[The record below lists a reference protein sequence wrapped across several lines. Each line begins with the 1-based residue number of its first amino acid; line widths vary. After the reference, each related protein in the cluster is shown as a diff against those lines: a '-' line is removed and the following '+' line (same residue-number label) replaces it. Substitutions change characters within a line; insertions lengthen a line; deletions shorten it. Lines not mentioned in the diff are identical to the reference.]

1 MKVSIFIKKV
11 VIFVLVAC
19 LSLVMVACDGSSK
32 SNKCGIC
39 GGTGYYQKKD
49 CPGCP

>member
-1 MKVSIFIKKV
+1 MMKRIISLVLLASILAAS
-11 VIFVLVAC
+11 VLVFT
-19 LSLVMVACDGSSK
+19 ACDGG
-32 SNKCGIC
+32 NECFIC